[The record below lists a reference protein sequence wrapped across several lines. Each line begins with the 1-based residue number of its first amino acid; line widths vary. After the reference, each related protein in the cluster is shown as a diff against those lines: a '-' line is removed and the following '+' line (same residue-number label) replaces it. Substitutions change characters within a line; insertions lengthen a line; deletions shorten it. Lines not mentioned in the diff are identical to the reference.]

1 MNDYYDVGIQ
11 DDKFPL
17 ISLLN
22 KKCNVRV
29 KTPVGDTEIFEL
41 KDIEMQGTVT
51 APLKCS
57 VTVDS
62 IGRYCYTYS
71 TGLYLYRNACAIPPL
86 GMIDDVAGIAKCNDD
101 SVVCRSVTS
110 G

>member
-51 APLKCS
+51 ANCPS
-57 VTVDS
+57 QVFRDS
-62 IGRYCYTYS
+62 
-71 TGLYLYRNACAIPPL
+71 
-86 GMIDDVAGIAKCNDD
+86 
-101 SVVCRSVTS
+101 
-110 G
+110 